1 MDRKRFRS
9 PGAFA
14 GTSAERQESILNA
27 AIHEFASKGFNG
39 ANINVIARRADVS
52 IGSMYSYFESKEE
65 LFLTVMAYCL
75 RTLYDALSSIHV
87 TGGVVAA
94 FEDMLRMARA
104 VSIRRPEVTQIYL
117 DCSSQSLVALSGRLS
132 SEAESV
138 TVKLYKDILANDK
151 ATGRVRADL
160 DIDSTAFMLDNL
172 VMMYQFSFAS
182 DYFSERKK
190 LFFGALDVSD
200 SDETIREM
208 VDFVRRA
215 VEPENGGEA

>member
-1 MDRKRFRS
+1 MDRNRLRTQ
-9 PGAFA
+9 GAFE
-14 GTSAERQESILNA
+14 GTSAERQERILDA
-27 AIHEFASKGFNG
+27 AIHEFASRGFNG
-39 ANINVIARRADVS
+39 ANINIIARRAGVS

-65 LFLTVMAYCL
+65 LFLTVMKYCL

-87 TGGVVAA
+87 TDGVVAA

-104 VSIRRPEVTQIYL
+104 VSIRQPYVTQIYL
-117 DCSSQSLVALSGRLS
+117 DCSSQSLGSLSGKLS

-138 TVKLYKDILANDK
+138 TVNLYKDILANDK
-151 ATGRVRADL
+151 ARGRVRADL

-190 LFFGALDVSD
+190 LFFGSLEVSD
-200 SDETIREM
+200 SDETLRSM
-208 VDFVRRA
+208 VEFVRRA
-215 VEPENGGEA
+215 VGASY

>member
-1 MDRKRFRS
+1 MDRNRLRTQ
-9 PGAFA
+9 GAFE
-14 GTSAERQESILNA
+14 GTSAERQERILDA
-27 AIHEFASKGFNG
+27 AIHEFASRGFNG
-39 ANINVIARRADVS
+39 ANINIIARRAGVS

-65 LFLTVMAYCL
+65 LFLTVMKYCL

-87 TGGVVAA
+87 TDGVVAA

-104 VSIRRPEVTQIYL
+104 VSIRQPEVTQIYL
-117 DCSSQSLVALSGRLS
+117 DCSSQSLVSL

-151 ATGRVRADL
+151 ALGRVRADL

-190 LFFGALDVSD
+190 LFFGSLEVSD
-200 SDETIREM
+200 SDETIRSM
-208 VDFVRRA
+208 VEFVRSA
-215 VEPENGGEA
+215 VGASY

>member
-1 MDRKRFRS
+1 MERNRMRT
-9 PGAFA
+9 PGAFE
-14 GTSAERQESILNA
+14 GTSAERQERILDA
-27 AIHEFASKGFNG
+27 AIHEFASRGFNG
-39 ANINVIARRADVS
+39 ANINIIARRAGVS

-65 LFLTVMAYCL
+65 LFLTVMKYCL

-87 TGGVVAA
+87 TDGVVAA

-104 VSIRRPEVTQIYL
+104 VSIRQPEVTQIYL
-117 DCSSQSLVALSGRLS
+117 DCSSQSLVSLSGKLS

-151 ATGRVRADL
+151 ALGRVRADL

-190 LFFGALDVSD
+190 LFFGSLEVSD
-200 SDETIREM
+200 SDETIRSM
-208 VDFVRRA
+208 VEFVRSA
-215 VEPENGGEA
+215 VGASH